1 MMRCLFPFAAA
12 ATLVAQ
18 PPILTVPVAPAPQAP
33 PAVSAVPIVASSS
46 TRPIDLVIC
55 LDVSGSMSGLI
66 NAARQNLWSVVN
78 DLATLKPTPELRV
91 ALLTYGSPRY
101 PKENGFVAV
110 QTPFTTDLDLV
121 SMQLFALTT
130 NGGEEYV
137 ARVVRAALDELKWS
151 PDPKS
156 LKLLF
161 VAGNEAATQDP
172 LLDAMEQSKAAIA
185 RGIVVN
191 TIFCGDPATPEAVGW
206 REVAKFADGQF
217 AAIEQDDGTVIATPF
232 DEQLTALS
240 AQLNTTYV
248 PYGKDGAVWSANQ
261 VAQDGNAAG
270 LNVVAAAQR
279 AQTKAGACYV
289 NPMFDLVDA
298 CKKPEFK
305 LTEVKKEDLPEELR
319 KLSAEELKAYVDKK
333 TEERAALQK
342 QVAELGAKREVF
354 VQKERA
360 KLGDASARLFETVV
374 LEAVRKQA
382 AACGFERV
390 APPAPPVETPENTPP
405 AGSVP
410 QDEVQQ
416 RPQQGTQQG
425 TQQGIQ
431 QQTKQQ
437 VEKQAPPPANPFVR
451 HIEAAKKDYGSFPVV
466 TPQARVAPTDCR
478 LPPAQADVSRAK
490 GAHGDKLYLLYVKD
504 AANGT
509 YIEAGKPAPVGQT
522 LVKEAWEKID
532 GTATARTAAFDRYPA
547 GIVATVDGKPCHAGA
562 SYGLF
567 VMHKLA
573 ADTEGADRGWIYG
586 TVDAAGK
593 VTAAGRIASC
603 IACHEKAT
611 EDRRFG
617 LR

>member
-130 NGGEEYV
+130 NGGDEYV
-137 ARVVRAALDELKWS
+137 ARVVKAALDELSWS
-151 PDPKS
+151 PDPKA

-191 TIFCGDPATPEAVGW
+191 TIFCGDPATPDAVGW
-206 REVAKFADGQF
+206 REVAKLADGQF
-217 AAIEQDDGTVIATPF
+217 AAIEQDNGTVIATPF

-248 PYGKDGAVWSANQ
+248 PYGKGGAVWSSNQ
-261 VAQDGNAAG
+261 LAQDGNAAG

-298 CKKPEFK
+298 CKAPEFK
-305 LTEVKKEDLPEELR
+305 LTEVKKQDLPEELR
-319 KLSAEELKAYVDKK
+319 KLSAEELKAYVEKK
-333 TEERAALQK
+333 AAERAALQK
-342 QVAELGAKREVF
+342 QVAELGVKREAF
-354 VQKERA
+354 VQQELV
-360 KLGDASARLFETVV
+360 KLGDTSKRLFETVV

-382 AACGFERV
+382 AACGFERAV
-390 APPAPPVETPENTPP
+390 PLTPP
-405 AGSVP
+405 
-410 QDEVQQ
+410 
-416 RPQQGTQQG
+416 TQP
-425 TQQGIQ
+425 T
-431 QQTKQQ
+431 
-437 VEKQAPPPANPFVR
+437 EKTPTETPPANPFVR
-451 HIEAAKKDYGSFPVV
+451 YIDAAKKDYGSFPCV

-478 LPPAQADVSRAK
+478 LPPARADVSRAK
-490 GAHGDKLYLLYVKD
+490 GAHGDKLYLLYAKD

-522 LVKEAWEKID
+522 LVKEAWEKVD

-547 GIVATVDGKPCHAGA
+547 GIEATIDGKPCHAGG

-573 ADTEGADRGWIYG
+573 ADTEGTDQGWVYG
-586 TVDAAGK
+586 TVDKHGT
-593 VTAAGRIASC
+593 VTAAGRLASC